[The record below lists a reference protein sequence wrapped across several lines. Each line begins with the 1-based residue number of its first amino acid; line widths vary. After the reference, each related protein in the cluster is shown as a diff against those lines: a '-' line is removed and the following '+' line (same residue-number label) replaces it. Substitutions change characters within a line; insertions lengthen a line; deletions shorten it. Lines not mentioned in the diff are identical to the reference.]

1 MNASATMKSGEM
13 KTGKKAAERRNIII
27 RYVLIL
33 IFAIPMLMPVLWMLT
48 TALKD
53 NTAVFKTPPQ
63 WIPETFQWGNFW
75 MAIEQSQF
83 FRRFGNTLFIAAL
96 CICGSVFSNL
106 CVGYALARFHF
117 KGRKLWF
124 YLIIASMM
132 IPGMVTVV
140 PMFRFW
146 TAVGAYGTWLPM
158 IIPAWLAAP
167 FNTYLTKQFLSTIP
181 RSYDEAARIDGANNL
196 MILARVIAPLS
207 KPLIAYMTIATFQGV
222 WNDYMTP
229 LLYIIS
235 KPDKWTLSLAIA
247 RLGSGTYG
255 IEWNIY
261 MAADILYFLPI
272 LIIFFFFQDYFM
284 EGLGAMTA
292 SGVK

>member
-1 MNASATMKSGEM
+1 MTQGMKR
-13 KTGKKAAERRNIII
+13 TERRNVII

-33 IFAIPMLMPVLWMLT
+33 IFAIPMILPVLWMLT

-53 NTAVFKTPPQ
+53 NTAVFRTPPQ
-63 WIPETFQWGNFW
+63 WIPETFHWENFGI
-75 MAIEQSQF
+75 AVERSQLL
-83 FRRFGNTLFIAAL
+83 RRFGNTLFIAVL
-96 CICGSVFSNL
+96 CIMGSVVSNL
-106 CVGYALARFHF
+106 CVGFALARFRF
-117 KGRKLWF
+117 KGQKLWF
-124 YLIIASMM
+124 SLIIASMM

-146 TAVGAYGTWLPM
+146 TAIGAYGTWLPM

-181 RSYDEAARIDGANNL
+181 RSYDEAAKIDGASNVQ
-196 MILARVIAPLS
+196 ILARIIAPLS

-222 WNDYMTP
+222 WNDYMNP
-229 LLYIIS
+229 LLYVIS
-235 KPDKWTLSLAIA
+235 KPEKWTLSLAIA
-247 RLGSGTYG
+247 RLRSGTYG
-255 IEWNIY
+255 AEWNIF

>member
-1 MNASATMKSGEM
+1 MASGMKATD
-13 KTGKKAAERRNIII
+13 RRNLII

-33 IFAIPMLMPVLWMLT
+33 IFVIPMLLPVLWMLT

-53 NTAVFKTPPQ
+53 NSAVFKTPPQ
-63 WIPETFQWGNFW
+63 WIPETFHWENFS
-75 MAIEQSQF
+75 AAFSSAQYF
-83 FRRFGNTLFIAAL
+83 KRFGNTLFIAVL
-96 CICGSVFSNL
+96 CIMGSVVSNMS
-106 CVGYALARFHF
+106 VGYALARFRF

-181 RSYDEAARIDGANNL
+181 RSYDEAAKIDGASNG
-196 MILARVIAPLS
+196 MILARIIAPLS

-222 WNDYMTP
+222 WNDYMNP
-229 LLYIIS
+229 LLYVIS
-235 KPDKWTLSLAIA
+235 KPDKWTLSIAIA

-255 IEWNIY
+255 AEWNIY

-272 LIIFFFFQDYFM
+272 LIVFFFFQDYFM